1 MGDNRNG
8 SKDSRH
14 PDIGMIDT
22 REILGRAVFLMFPGM
37 GEDGNEAPRDFDRI
51 GVLLDGR

>member
-22 REILGRAVFLMFPGM
+22 REVLGKAIFLMFPGS
-37 GEDGNEAPRDFDRI
+37 GEGLNYAPRDFGRI
-51 GVLLDGR
+51 GVVD